1 LGELSLPGV
10 CYNQLKDF
18 KVQFPWDDGAQ
29 SQHRTV
35 VSQKQILDLNSRT
48 CIRTQLNNDNN
59 SKVIR
64 FIGYTLV
71 SWNVPNECD
80 FLFFY

>member
-1 LGELSLPGV
+1 
-10 CYNQLKDF
+10 
-18 KVQFPWDDGAQ
+18 VQFPWDDGAQ
-29 SQHRTV
+29 SQHGTV

-48 CIRTQLNNDNN
+48 CIRTQLNNDSN
-59 SKVIR
+59 SKAIQ

-80 FLFFY
+80 FLFFFY